1 MRGWSWRATCSGVEA
16 EAAELIVFAKYV
28 QHAAHDGDETD
39 TPDDDDMPLLDVK
52 GGRAGSTA
60 LLCRRKMSRW
70 QRLVY
75 FLRLSAPEEGDMW
88 IKLPVKPLTK
98 QYAIDKGE
106 FRTRPVN
113 VVDCHAQTA
122 VFVLPFTR
130 LYQVRIV
137 LTASPQRMLLNESH
151 RARFAADGDA
161 PPVRNAEFC

>member
-1 MRGWSWRATCSGVEA
+1 VRERAVLTRARMLWRTCSGAEV

-28 QHAAHDGDETD
+28 QHAEEDDGDDVT
-39 TPDDDDMPLLDVK
+39 PLLDAK
-52 GGRAGSTA
+52 EGRAGSTA
-60 LLCRRKMSRW
+60 LLCRRQMSWW

-88 IKLPVKPLTK
+88 IRLPVKPLTK

-122 VFVLPFTR
+122 VFVLPFIR
-130 LYQVRIV
+130 LYQVRMV
-137 LTASPQRMLLNESH
+137 LTLSLRKP
-151 RARFAADGDA
+151 
-161 PPVRNAEFC
+161 